1 MTKDEAIEML
11 KHCAAEYHCKDRYFG
26 RHMCEKCNQRI
37 AQDMAIESLKT
48 EAIPVEWL
56 KEKLTGHPEI
66 SYALTD
72 AIITVLEAWEQR
84 KEE

>member
-1 MTKDEAIEML
+1 MIGRLIDADNITYERVTLNEGSWHTRVEMAY
-11 KHCAAEYHCKDRYFG
+11 KMDIDA
-26 RHMCEKCNQRI
+26 MPTI
-37 AQDMAIESLKT
+37 